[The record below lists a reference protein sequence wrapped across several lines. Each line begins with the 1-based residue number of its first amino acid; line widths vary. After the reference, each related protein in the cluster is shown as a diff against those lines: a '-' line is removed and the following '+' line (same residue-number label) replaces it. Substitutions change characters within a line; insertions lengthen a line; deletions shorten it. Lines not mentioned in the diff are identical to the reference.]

1 MESQESPRAR
11 GLLTRNVLINLAGYG
26 LPMVAALLAM
36 PPLLRGLGEER
47 FGVLTLTWALVST
60 FGVADLGLGRAL
72 TKLVAERLGG
82 DRRDE
87 LPDLV
92 GTSLALLSGV
102 GLLSGLVFWGLA
114 PVLVRQLLEIPA
126 SLQQETVTGLRLL
139 AFSLPFVILS
149 TGLRGLLEAR
159 QRFAAVNAVRI
170 PMGVLALA
178 GPVAV
183 LPFSSSL
190 VPVLA
195 VLGGARS
202 AGFLAYLLLCGREVT
217 WRRPRREAAREAL
230 LLGGWMTVHNLLSP
244 LLLYLDRF
252 VIGSLL
258 SLAAVA
264 HYAGT
269 FEVIS
274 RLGLIPAAILAVL
287 FPAFSSAL
295 AASSGEAPRLY
306 RRSLVALTAGLAP
319 VCVAIALFA
328 RPALALWLGEDFAA
342 ASFRVAQILA
352 LGALING
359 VAQVPSTLLH
369 AAGRP
374 DLTAKLQLLE
384 LPVYC
389 ALLVPMIRAYG
400 IEGAAAAFVLRVT
413 VEGAALAWLARRELS

>member
-1 MESQESPRAR
+1 MASRESPRGR
-11 GLLTRNVLINLAGYG
+11 GLLTRNVFFNLAGYG
-26 LPMVAALLAM
+26 LPMAAALFAM
-36 PPLLRGLGEER
+36 PFLLRGLGEER

-72 TKLVAERLGG
+72 TKLVAERLGS
-82 DRRDE
+82 DRGE
-87 LPDLV
+87 EIPDLV
-92 GTSLALLSGV
+92 GTSLALLAGV
-102 GLLSGLVFWGLA
+102 GLLSGLLFWGLA
-114 PVLVRQLLEIPA
+114 PLLVRRLLTIPEA
-126 SLQQETVTGLRLL
+126 LQPETVTGLRVL
-139 AFSLPFVILS
+139 AVSLPFVILS

-183 LPFSSSL
+183 LPWSTSL

-202 AGFLAYLLLCGREVT
+202 AGFFAYLFLCGREAS
-217 WRRPRREAAREAL
+217 WRRPRRAAAREAL
-230 LLGGWMTVHNLLSP
+230 FLGGWMTVHNLLSP
-244 LLLYLDRF
+244 LLLYFDRF

-295 AASSGEAPRLY
+295 ATNPREARPFY
-306 RRSLVALTAGLAP
+306 RRSLLILSAGLLP
-319 VCVAIALFA
+319 ICLGIGIFA

-342 ASFRVAQILA
+342 ASFRAAQILA
-352 LGALING
+352 LGAFIHG

-384 LPVYC
+384 IPLY
-389 ALLVPMIRAYG
+389 AAILFPMIRVYG
-400 IEGAAAAFVLRVT
+400 IEGAAAAFVLRGS
-413 VEGAALAWLARRELS
+413 VECAALAWMARRQLS